1 MNKKK
6 AQAPLIANNSYSP
19 NHTRKG
25 TYAMTIISQTDR
37 DFQRATDTVSIF
49 LRTFHVASLLRAVG
63 AAKQKG
69 VAVMDIFRFILSN
82 VFTGRSMYRQMLS
95 KAFDD
100 GFSKNACYR
109 FLIDARI
116 NWTRF
121 TVTLSALIAEKVRPL
136 TEENRADA
144 FIVDDTLYERTSVK
158 RTELAARVF
167 DHNEHRYK
175 KGFRLLTLGWSDGT
189 SFLPIAS
196 RLMSSKDDKKV
207 LGTLPELDMRT
218 TAGKIRAQA
227 RRKMTGVMVELL
239 RDAIK
244 AGHKAKYVLF
254 DRWFSSPA
262 QIKAIKALEKDKA
275 LCDGNGAK
283 LDVIAAIKKGS
294 KTQYLFE
301 GKPMTVRQIFR
312 QQKKRRGRSRYLLS
326 VDVEIPGE
334 ERIPARVVCVRN
346 RANRKEWIAILCTDM
361 EKSPEDIIAIYGKR
375 WDIEVFFKACKSFL
389 WLGKE
394 CHSLSYDALTAH
406 VAFVFTRYLMLALAK
421 RESEDA
427 RSLGGLFYLVVDE
440 MRDKTFNESVLL
452 ILDSLLASVEDA
464 LHPSERQMGELLT
477 SFFTK
482 LPDHIQRCLAGHVAS
497 CV

>member
-1 MNKKK
+1 
-6 AQAPLIANNSYSP
+6 
-19 NHTRKG
+19 
-25 TYAMTIISQTDR
+25 MTIISQTDR

-49 LRTFHVASLLRAVG
+49 LRTFHIASLLRAVG

-82 VFTGRSMYRQMLS
+82 VFTCRSIYRQILS
-95 KAFDD
+95 GAFGA

-109 FLIDARI
+109 FLNNATI
-116 NWTRF
+116 NWTKF
-121 TVTLSALIAEKVRPL
+121 TIALSALIEEKIRPL
-136 TEENRADA
+136 TGESRADA
-144 FIVDDTLYERTSVK
+144 FIIDDTLYERTSAK

-167 DHNEHRYK
+167 DHNEHKHK
-175 KGFRLLTLGWSDGT
+175 KGFRLLTLGWSDGI

-207 LGTLPELDMRT
+207 LGTIPELDMRT

-227 RRKMTGVMVELL
+227 RRKMTVVMVELL
-239 RDAIK
+239 REAIK
-244 AGHKAKYVLF
+244 AGHRAKYVLF
-254 DRWFSSPA
+254 DRWFSNPA
-262 QIKAIKALEKDKA
+262 QIKAIKALEKDRA

-301 GKPMTVRQIFR
+301 GKPMTVQQIFR

-361 EKSPEDIIAIYGKR
+361 GKSPEDIIAIYGKR

-406 VAFVFTRYLMLALAK
+406 VALVFTRYLMLALMK
-421 RESEDA
+421 RENEDV
-427 RSLGGLFYLVVDE
+427 RSFGGLFYLVADE
-440 MRDKTFNESVLL
+440 MLDKTFNESMLL
-452 ILDSLLASVEDA
+452 ILDALFASVEYA
-464 LHPSERQMGELLT
+464 LHPSEKQMGELLA

-482 LPDHIQRCLAGHVAS
+482 LPEHMQRCLAGQIAS
-497 CV
+497 CA

>member
-1 MNKKK
+1 
-6 AQAPLIANNSYSP
+6 
-19 NHTRKG
+19 
-25 TYAMTIISQTDR
+25 MTIISQTDR

-49 LRTFHVASLLRAVG
+49 LRTFHIASLLRAVG
-63 AAKQKG
+63 AAKRKG
-69 VAVMDIFRFILSN
+69 VAVMDIFRFILAN
-82 VFTGRSMYRQMLS
+82 VFTSRSMYRQMLS
-95 KAFDD
+95 NSSGA

-109 FLIDARI
+109 FLNNASV
-116 NWTRF
+116 NWTKF
-121 TVTLSALIAEKVRPL
+121 TIALSALIAERVRPL

-144 FIVDDTLYERTSVK
+144 FIIDDTLYERTSAK

-175 KGFRLLTLGWSDGT
+175 KGFRLLTIGWSDGI

-207 LGTLPELDMRT
+207 LGTIPELDMRT

-227 RRKMTGVMVELL
+227 RRKMTDVMAELL
-239 RDAIK
+239 RDAVH
-244 AGHKAKYVLF
+244 AGHRAKYVLF

-262 QIKAIKALEKDKA
+262 QIKAIKALEKDGT
-275 LCDGNGAK
+275 LCGGKGAK

-301 GKPMTVRQIFR
+301 GKPMTVQQIFR

-326 VDVEIPGE
+326 VDVDIPGE
-334 ERIPARVVCVRN
+334 EKIPSRIVCVRH
-346 RANRKEWIAILCTDM
+346 RTNRKEWIAILCTDM

-421 RESEDA
+421 RENEDA
-427 RSLGGLFYLVVDE
+427 RSLGGLFYFVADE
-440 MRDKTFNESVLL
+440 MLDTTFSESMLL

-464 LHPSERQMGELLT
+464 LHPSRRQMEELLT
-477 SFFTK
+477 SFFKK
-482 LPDHIQRCLAGHVAS
+482 LPGHMQRCLSGQVAS
-497 CV
+497 CA